1 MTWPSVDRPLTGA
14 CNRARTGAGKVHP
27 FRTGVVEEPAA
38 QPGEAV
44 SRGEPRTKLSNNL
57 LVAACWVLKLAC
69 SGRFNTL
76 VSCYGI
82 IFFVRPLSDLKHVGL
97 VHLCE
102 LELDDV

>member
-14 CNRARTGAGKVHP
+14 CNRARTGAGKVQP

-44 SRGEPRTKLSNNL
+44 SRGEPRTKLSHNL

-82 IFFVRPLSDLKHVGL
+82 FFLCDRSQISNMWDLCICV
-97 VHLCE
+97 E